1 MKKFWRDPLFH
12 FLLLGAGLFLAY
24 GLSSKPGNSSD
35 SGKIVV
41 TQAQIQHLATA
52 FTAAFQHPPN
62 DEEMKGLIDDCVR
75 EEIAV
80 REATALKLGEN
91 DAVIRRRLRQKFE
104 YFSDGIANR
113 TEPTDAELEAYL
125 KAHHDRFSSEPTFT
139 FTQIYLNPDK
149 HGARLQREAAQLLA
163 QLRRSKHPDLSE
175 LGDVSLLEQQ
185 FAGLSL
191 GEVSDRFGPSFS
203 KAMDNAVPG
212 QWQGPIR
219 SGYGLHIVKVTD
231 RVDGRLPALVEVRES
246 VKREWMEARRLE
258 ISGSLY
264 ADLLKR
270 YTVRIEKPK
279 QPVAGKEV
287 ASR

>member
-12 FLLLGAGLFLAY
+12 FLLLGAGLFLVY
-24 GLSSKPGNSSD
+24 GLSSKPGNSLD

-52 FTAAFQHPPN
+52 FTAAFQRPPTA
-62 DEEMKGLIDDCVR
+62 EEMKGLIDDYVR

-104 YFSDGIANR
+104 YAAEGISR
-113 TEPTDAELEAYL
+113 TEPTDAELETYL
-125 KAHHDRFSSEPTFT
+125 KAHPDKFASEPTFT

-149 HGARLQREAAQLLA
+149 HGSHLQRDAAQLLA
-163 QLRRSKHPDLSE
+163 QLQRSKHPALSE

-185 FAGLSL
+185 FANLSL
-191 GEVSDRFGPSFS
+191 SEISNRFGPSFS
-203 KAMDNAVPG
+203 RAIESVTPG
-212 QWQGPIR
+212 QWQGPVA
-219 SGYGLHIVKVTD
+219 SGYGMHIVKVTD
-231 RVDGRLPALVEVRES
+231 RVNGRLPPLNQVRDV
-246 VKREWMEARRLE
+246 VKREWTETARLE
-258 ISGSLY
+258 NSANLY
-264 ADLLKR
+264 QDLLKR
-270 YTVRIEKPK
+270 YTISIEKPK
-279 QPVAGKEV
+279 QSVAGKEI

>member
-12 FLLLGAGLFLAY
+12 FLLLGAGLFLVY

-62 DEEMKGLIDDCVR
+62 DEEMKGLIDDYVR

-104 YFSDGIANR
+104 YVSEGDATR
-113 TEPTDAELEAYL
+113 TEPTDAELETYL
-125 KAHHDRFSSEPTFT
+125 KAHPDKFASEPTFT
-139 FTQIYLNPDK
+139 FTQLYLNPDK
-149 HGARLQREAAQLLA
+149 HGSHLKRDAAQLLA
-163 QLRRSKHPDLSE
+163 QLQRSKHLDLSE
-175 LGDVSLLEQQ
+175 LGDASLLEQH
-185 FAGLSL
+185 FASLSL
-191 GEVSDRFGPSFS
+191 SEISNRFGPSFS
-203 KAMDNAVPG
+203 KSIGNATPG
-212 QWQGPIR
+212 QWQGPIT
-219 SGYGLHIVKVTD
+219 SGYGIHIVKVTD
-231 RVDGRLPALVEVRES
+231 RLNGRLPALDEVREV
-246 VKREWMEARRLE
+246 VKREWTETGRLE
-258 ISGSLY
+258 ISANLY
-264 ADLLKR
+264 QDLLKR
-270 YTVRIEKPK
+270 YTVSIEKPK
-279 QPVAGKEV
+279 QSIAGKEI